1 VIEITAGFSNGA
13 YKRFVVQE
21 HHHPERRQPV
31 EALRTNTR
39 ISLSNILV
47 TTDFSQVSK
56 AALPYATALANQ
68 YEAKIVV
75 AHAITPEPRLS
86 GPVAPMP
93 VEDDPAWLEADTK
106 LAEYVLSSSRGV
118 RPAKVLL
125 ERGDLWTV
133 ISGVIQ
139 KNEIDLVVTG
149 THGRQGLRKLVLGSA
164 AEKIYR
170 RAACPVLT
178 IGPQVPALRG
188 TDWKLKTILFPTDGS
203 EASLKAL
210 PYALSLAEENEA
222 NLIFLQL
229 MPLAP
234 SEYQE
239 SDEASVRELLRAL
252 VPAEAEDW
260 CKPEFVARFE
270 FPAEG
275 ILRLAKER
283 DVNLIVMGVRKS
295 GEIAMQEHLPWPIAS
310 QVVAQA
316 HCPVL
321 TVRG

>member
-1 VIEITAGFSNGA
+1 M
-13 YKRFVVQE
+13 
-21 HHHPERRQPV
+21 
-31 EALRTNTR
+31 EALRTSTR

-56 AALPYATALANQ
+56 TALPYATALARQ

-75 AHAITPEPRLS
+75 AHALSPEPHLS
-86 GPVAPMP
+86 VPVDPLPIEA
-93 VEDDPAWLEADTK
+93 DPAWMEADTR
-106 LAEYVLSSSRGV
+106 LAEFVLCNSRGV

-125 ERGDLWTV
+125 ERGDVWSV

-139 KNEIDLVVTG
+139 KNEIDLVVAG
-149 THGRQGLRKLVLGSA
+149 THGRRGLKRLVLGSA
-164 AEKIYR
+164 ADKIYR

-178 IGPQVPALRG
+178 IGPQVPPLRG
-188 TDWKLKTILFPTDGS
+188 TNWKLKTILFPTDGS

-210 PYALSLAEENEA
+210 PYALSVAEENQA

-229 MPLAP
+229 MPVVP
-234 SEYQE
+234 HQNQE
-239 SDEASVRELLRAL
+239 SDDASAREALRAL
-252 VPAEAEDW
+252 VPLEAEAW

-270 FPAEG
+270 FPVEG
-275 ILRLAKER
+275 ILRLAEER

-295 GEIAMQEHLPWPIAS
+295 GESALQDHLPWPIAS

-316 HCPVL
+316 RCPVL